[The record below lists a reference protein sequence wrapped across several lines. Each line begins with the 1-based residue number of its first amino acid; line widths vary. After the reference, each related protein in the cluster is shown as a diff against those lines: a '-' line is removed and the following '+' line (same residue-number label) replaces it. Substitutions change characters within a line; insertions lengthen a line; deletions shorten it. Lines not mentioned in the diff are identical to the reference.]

1 MKLLKHYIPKSI
13 IIICILLISQGAQSQ
28 DERHNFIKKSAI
40 LSIAC
45 PGLGQIQN
53 KKHWKVPIIYIGL
66 SGAVYSYVTNNQKY
80 QEYKSAYISETD
92 GDQNTINMSGYS
104 ASNLITLENY
114 YRNSRDLSGLV
125 FFLIYFLNIIDASVD
140 AHLANYNLNDNLSLS
155 LNRNND
161 PTLGSINLYLTWDL

>member
-13 IIICILLISQGAQSQ
+13 IIICTLLISQGAQSQ
-28 DERHNFIKKSAI
+28 DERNQLIKKSAI

-53 KKHWKVPIIYIGL
+53 KKYWKAPIIYVGL
-66 SGAVYSYVTNNQKY
+66 SGAVYSYVKNDRKY

-104 ASNLITLENY
+104 STSLMNLENY

-125 FFLIYFLNIIDASVD
+125 FFLIYFFNIIDASVD

-161 PTLGSINLYLTWDL
+161 PAPRSINLYLTWDL